1 MELGRWTAPDGYRV
15 DLSLDKPRPIPPRPP
30 QGRVSRDLINFDHG
44 AYWHPEEGVTPE
56 RIRHAFREAERGWPE
71 MQVRLGR
78 GLIEGDGKTRSL
90 FEKRNAAVSSKPTVF
105 LPGDPSASSANGA
118 RVFEQALRKL
128 NLRRKLGHLLLDVP
142 YGYSG
147 LEIEWGT
154 TRADDGKL
162 WVVPVDLIEVMPERF
177 RIGTIGMIGRDGK
190 QVRLDELRIFADIK
204 FYQGDDLEPGKWI
217 TLRYGTEEL
226 ARAGM
231 IRTAAVYLMGKRY
244 GFRDWLIL
252 SERYGIPLPIA
263 TYKESVEE
271 WAKEVCTQIIS
282 NMGSDGGAVVPEGI
296 ELEVVEGVKA
306 DKALQAALIEFCNRE
321 LAMLVNGSTDAT
333 DSTSGGSYARAAIH
347 GDVRFESVRDDASAL
362 HAAIDQMLAT
372 PFAAWNGVAAPPQ
385 LRQQIARDFSPQAL
399 LALAETATNDLGV
412 KVSMQQ
418 IYEETGL
425 RPPIDDKDAAPG
437 MPKPTPDATIKPLP
451 DREQL

>member
-1 MELGRWTAPDGYRV
+1 MELAPWTAPKGHRV
-15 DLSLDKPRPIPPRPP
+15 DLSLDKPRSIPPRAP
-30 QGRVSRDLINFDHG
+30 QGRVSRDLPYFDYG

-56 RIRHAFREAERGWPE
+56 RIRHAFRDAERGWPE
-71 MQVRLGR
+71 MQVRLAR
-78 GLIEGDGKTRSL
+78 GLIEGDGKARSL

-105 LPGDPSASSANGA
+105 LPGDPSASAAQGA
-118 RVFEQALRKL
+118 RVFELAMRKL
-128 NLRRKLGHLLLDVP
+128 NLRRKLGHLLLMVP

-154 TRADDGKL
+154 ARVDGRL

-177 RIGTIGMIGRDGK
+177 RIGTIGMSDPTGK
-190 QVRLDELRIFADIK
+190 QVRLDELRIFADIGRPI
-204 FYQGDDLEPGKWI
+204 GDDLEPGKWI
-217 TLRYGTEEL
+217 TMRYSTEQL
-226 ARAGM
+226 ARAGQ

-271 WAKEVCTQIIS
+271 WAKEVCVKIIE
-282 NMGSDGGAVVPEGI
+282 NMGSDGGAVVPEGVT
-296 ELEVVEGVKA
+296 LEVVEGVKA

-347 GDVRFESVRDDASAL
+347 GDVRFESVRDDASVV
-362 HAAIDQMLAT
+362 HAAIDLMIAT
-372 PFAAWNGVAAPPQ
+372 PFAAWNDVSAPPQ

-412 KVSMQQ
+412 PVSKQQ

-425 RPPIDDKDAAPG
+425 RPPIDDKDKAPG